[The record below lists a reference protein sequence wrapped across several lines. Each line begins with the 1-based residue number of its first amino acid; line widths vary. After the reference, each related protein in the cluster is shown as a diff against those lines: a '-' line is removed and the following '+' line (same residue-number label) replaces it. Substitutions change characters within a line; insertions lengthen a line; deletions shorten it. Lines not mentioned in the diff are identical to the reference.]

1 MVSILSNLFL
11 TFSCLL
17 SGASSPVAQIEAYN
31 PSVNIQIGTFEVE
44 WWREGLIGRH
54 QMLNIKSYEYLDSIC
69 IKKLTE
75 TYNGN
80 ALNNFHF
87 KSTFSCMSETT
98 ISTTIKV
105 TKSIAKSIG
114 AKVGIDNL
122 EISADA
128 TMKKSYSIEN
138 TISYS
143 YAEEKSFEVEYDVI
157 PELVKGKK
165 FFLCMAAYTYKIS
178 CEQWQ
183 IDDWWWGSYEVDGSR
198 SSFTTYYTVD
208 PFITIG
214 FEDGSIIK

>member
-11 TFSCLL
+11 TFSYLL

-31 PSVNIQIGTFEVE
+31 PSVNIQIGT
-44 WWREGLIGRH
+44 
-54 QMLNIKSYEYLDSIC
+54 
-69 IKKLTE
+69 
-75 TYNGN
+75 
-80 ALNNFHF
+80 
-87 KSTFSCMSETT
+87 
-98 ISTTIKV
+98 
-105 TKSIAKSIG
+105 
-114 AKVGIDNL
+114 
-122 EISADA
+122 
-128 TMKKSYSIEN
+128 
-138 TISYS
+138 
-143 YAEEKSFEVEYDVI
+143 FEVEYDVI

-183 IDDWWWGSYEVDGSR
+183 IDDWWWGNYEVDGSR